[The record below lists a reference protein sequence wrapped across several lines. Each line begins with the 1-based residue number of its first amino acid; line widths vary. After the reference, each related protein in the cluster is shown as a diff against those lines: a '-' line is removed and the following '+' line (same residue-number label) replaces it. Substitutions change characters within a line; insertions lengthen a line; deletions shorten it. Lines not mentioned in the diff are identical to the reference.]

1 MVLEPGLIS
10 YWARISI
17 IPPTFVNVLDIPLG
31 YTPVRSDSVVGD
43 LRLSDP
49 TDILFPELPYAE
61 MLALTGKAV
70 EGDILTAVEVIPN
83 SEMQQHVW
91 SKYKK
96 DIRYQW
102 VRLEDIGRCLKCEC
116 VVTDVFG
123 RSSEVVYIE
132 TTPVLP

>member
-1 MVLEPGLIS
+1 
-10 YWARISI
+10 
-17 IPPTFVNVLDIPLG
+17 
-31 YTPVRSDSVVGD
+31 
-43 LRLSDP
+43 
-49 TDILFPELPYAE
+49 